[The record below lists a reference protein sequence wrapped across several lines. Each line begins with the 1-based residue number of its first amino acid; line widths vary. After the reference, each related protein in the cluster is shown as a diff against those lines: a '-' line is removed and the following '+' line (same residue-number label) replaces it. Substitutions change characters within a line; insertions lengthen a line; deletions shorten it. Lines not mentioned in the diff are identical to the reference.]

1 MQATGTPAG
10 RATRKGLVIGR
21 VGTAP
26 VMVDSG
32 LLLLAALLAFVAGPI
47 ASHALPTLG
56 VAGGYLVGLGFA
68 VLLLGS
74 ILLHE
79 LAHAWVARRRGV
91 QVRQIVLTLVGGHTE
106 MAQAGTAATSALI
119 AVAGPLTNL
128 AVAAVAWLAWQNVP
142 GGGVPALLLVMVA
155 SSNALVTAL
164 NLLPGLPMDGGW
176 ILEALVWRVTG
187 RRWTGTIAAAWCGRV
202 VAVGLPV
209 VAIGVPMASGASP
222 SLFSVI
228 WAAAVG
234 AMFWTSAGA
243 SIAGAGVRRRV
254 EVFSIRS
261 VARPAVAAPVRA
273 VLADLPADGEVVV
286 LGDRGDVVGYVDRVA
301 TAAVPAEARGTT
313 PVGAVLVPLPAGSV
327 IDGRLTGQDA
337 VRAVQLAARMS
348 PVLAV
353 LGPDGVVT
361 GLLRYLD
368 VARVLAGT
376 PRLGHRDHPRDP

>member
-1 MQATGTPAG
+1 M
-10 RATRKGLVIGR
+10 
-21 VGTAP
+21 
-26 VMVDSG
+26 DSG
-32 LLLLAALLAFVAGPI
+32 WLLLAVLLAFVVGPV

-68 VLLLGS
+68 ALLLGS
-74 ILLHE
+74 VLLHE
-79 LAHAWVARRRGV
+79 LAHAWVARHRGV

-142 GGGVPALLLVMVA
+142 GGGVPALLLAMVA
-155 SSNALVTAL
+155 SSNALVTAF

-234 AMFWTSAGA
+234 AMLWTSAGA
-243 SIAGAGVRRRV
+243 FIAGAGVWRRV
-254 EVFSIRS
+254 EAFSIRG

-313 PVGAVLVPLPAGSV
+313 PVGAVLVPLPAGAV
-327 IDGRLTGQDA
+327 IDGRLTGRDA

-353 LGPDGVVT
+353 RGSDGAVT

>member
-1 MQATGTPAG
+1 M
-10 RATRKGLVIGR
+10 
-21 VGTAP
+21 
-26 VMVDSG
+26 DSG
-32 LLLLAALLAFVAGPI
+32 WLLLAVLFTLIVGPI

-56 VAGGYLVGLGFA
+56 AAGGYLVGLGFA

-74 ILLHE
+74 VLLHE
-79 LAHAWVARRRGV
+79 LAHAWVARHRGV

-128 AVAAVAWLAWQNVP
+128 AVAAVAWLAWQNLA
-142 GGGVPALLLVMVA
+142 GGGVPALLLALVA

-176 ILEALVWRVTG
+176 ILEALVWQVTG

-209 VAIGVPMASGASP
+209 VVLGVPLASGAAP

-234 AMFWTSAGA
+234 AMLWTSAGA
-243 SIAGAGVRRRV
+243 FLAGAGVWRRA
-254 EVFSIRS
+254 EVFSVRS
-261 VARPAVAAPVRA
+261 VARPAVAVPVRA
-273 VLADLPADGEVVV
+273 VLADLPVDGEVVV

-301 TAAVPAEARGTT
+301 AAAVPAEARGTT
-313 PVGAVLVPLPAGSV
+313 PVGAVLVPLPAGAV

-348 PVLAV
+348 PVMAV
-353 LGPDGVVT
+353 RGPDGVVT
-361 GLLRYLD
+361 GLVRYLD

>member
-1 MQATGTPAG
+1 VQATGTPAG

-26 VMVDSG
+26 IMVDSG
-32 LLLLAALLAFVAGPI
+32 WLLLAVLFALVVGPI

-56 VAGGYLVGLGFA
+56 AAAGYLVGLGFA

-74 ILLHE
+74 VLLHE
-79 LAHAWVARRRGV
+79 LAHAWVARHRGV
-91 QVRQIVLTLVGGHTE
+91 QVHQIVLTLVGGHTE

-128 AVAAVAWLAWQNVP
+128 AVAAVAWLAWQNLP
-142 GGGVPALLLVMVA
+142 GGGVPALLLAMVA
-155 SSNALVTAL
+155 SSNAFVTAL

-187 RRWTGTIAAAWCGRV
+187 RRWTGTIVAAWCGRV

-209 VAIGVPMASGASP
+209 VVLGVPMARGAAP

-234 AMFWTSAGA
+234 AMLWTSAGA
-243 SIAGAGVRRRV
+243 FIAGAGVWRRA
-254 EVFSIRS
+254 EAFSIRS

-273 VLADLPADGEVVV
+273 VLADLPAGGEVVV

-313 PVGAVLVPLPAGSV
+313 PVGAVLVPLPAGAV

-348 PVLAV
+348 PVMAV
-353 LGPDGVVT
+353 RGPDGVVT

-376 PRLGHRDHPRDP
+376 PRLGHRDDPREP

>member
-1 MQATGTPAG
+1 MGSQAATASSADGTPGTAVSVTGRAYVGLPTRPYADKVQATATPAG

-56 VAGGYLVGLGFA
+56 VAAGYLVGLGFA

-74 ILLHE
+74 VLLHE
-79 LAHAWVARRRGV
+79 LAHAWVARHRDV
-91 QVRQIVLTLVGGHTE
+91 QVHQIVLTLVGGHTE

-155 SSNALVTAL
+155 SSNALVTAF

-176 ILEALVWRVTG
+176 ILEALVWQVTG

-209 VAIGVPMASGASP
+209 V
-222 SLFSVI
+222 
-228 WAAAVG
+228 
-234 AMFWTSAGA
+234 
-243 SIAGAGVRRRV
+243 
-254 EVFSIRS
+254 
-261 VARPAVAAPVRA
+261 
-273 VLADLPADGEVVV
+273 V
-286 LGDRGDVVGYVDRVA
+286 LGDRGDVVGYVDRGA
-301 TAAVPAEARGTT
+301 AAAVPAEARGTT
-313 PVGAVLVPLPAGSV
+313 PVGAVLVPLPAGAV
-327 IDGRLTGQDA
+327 IDGRMTGQDA

-353 LGPDGVVT
+353 RGPDGVVT

>member
-1 MQATGTPAG
+1 VQATGTPAG

-21 VGTAP
+21 VGSAP
-26 VMVDSG
+26 IMVDSG
-32 LLLLAALLAFVAGPI
+32 WLLLAVLLAFVVGPV

-56 VAGGYLVGLGFA
+56 TAGGYLVGLGFA

-74 ILLHE
+74 VLLHE
-79 LAHAWVARRRGV
+79 LAHAWVARHRGV

-128 AVAAVAWLAWQNVP
+128 AVAAAAWLAWQNLP
-142 GGGVPALLLVMVA
+142 GGGVPALLLAMVA
-155 SSNALVTAL
+155 SSNALVTGF

-187 RRWTGTIAAAWCGRV
+187 RRSTGTIAAAWCGRV

-209 VAIGVPMASGASP
+209 VAIGLPMANGASP
-222 SLFSVI
+222 SLVSVV

-234 AMFWTSAGA
+234 AMLWTSAGA
-243 SIAGAGVRRRV
+243 FIAGAGVWRRA
-254 EVFSIRS
+254 EVFSIHS
-261 VARPAVAAPVRA
+261 VARPAVTAPVRA

-301 TAAVPAEARGTT
+301 TAAVPVEARGTT
-313 PVGAVLVPLPAGSV
+313 PVGAVLVPLPAGAV

-348 PVLAV
+348 PVMV
-353 LGPDGVVT
+353 VRGPDGVVT

-368 VARVLAGT
+368 VARVFAGT
-376 PRLGHRDHPRDP
+376 PRLGHRDEPRDP